1 MIMSLEEKK
10 QEVIEDF
17 SVYDEWLDKYE
28 YLIELGKTLE
38 AYPEE
43 EKTEDKLIKGCQS
56 RVWLDYEQKDGKL
69 YFRADSDA
77 IITKGIISLLL
88 SVYSGRTPA
97 EIAAD
102 DFDFVEKIG
111 LKENLSPTRANGL
124 VSMIDTIKWIANDA
138 AAKEQMAGQAGH
150 DEKTQAGHDGAVI
163 PGSTGNPSKDV
174 LSAEDVAALQP
185 LYADVILALKQVYD
199 PEIPVNIYDLGL
211 IYELNI
217 DKDRKVSIVMTFT
230 APNCPMADE
239 VMHEV
244 EDSVKQV
251 PGVTGCS
258 IELTF
263 EPVWDRSMLS
273 EEARVDLGLDY
284 EEDDYGKLS

>member
-1 MIMSLEEKK
+1 MLEQSYFDVEMTLEEKK
-10 QEVIEDF
+10 QAVIEDF

-28 YLIELGKTLE
+28 YLIELGKSLE

-43 EKTEDKLIKGCQS
+43 EKTEEKLIKGCQS
-56 RVWLDYEQKDGKL
+56 RVWLDYELKDGKL

-88 SVYSGRTPA
+88 SVYSGRTPV

-102 DFDFVEKIG
+102 DFGFVDQIG
-111 LKENLSPTRANGL
+111 LRENLSPTRANGL
-124 VSMIDTIKWIANDA
+124 VSMIETIKG
-138 AAKEQMAGQAGH
+138 AAKEMA
-150 DEKTQAGHDGAVI
+150 D
-163 PGSTGNPSKDV
+163 KDV
-174 LSAEDVAALQP
+174 LTAEDVAALQP

-217 DKDRKVSIVMTFT
+217 DKERKVSILMTFT

-244 EDSVKQV
+244 EESVKRV
-251 PGVTGCS
+251 PGVTGCK

-284 EEDDYGKLS
+284 EEDDYGKLND